1 MDQVKTQIFSI
12 SRDITKQIDNS
23 LGSSNNQES
32 EITKPNSF
40 QVQFRF
46 NLSENIT
53 QVRVSQRKSWIS
65 TIAEIMAYLAGL
77 SFWAKLMK
85 YILSVNHIGRYYDRR
100 YKMYVYEDNSRASG
114 VILERPSIEN
124 RDLITNDQMK
134 LAVRDTRSKK
144 NSDPLTNL
152 ELTYK
157 WS

>member
-1 MDQVKTQIFSI
+1 
-12 SRDITKQIDNS
+12 
-23 LGSSNNQES
+23 
-32 EITKPNSF
+32 
-40 QVQFRF
+40 
-46 NLSENIT
+46 
-53 QVRVSQRKSWIS
+53 
-65 TIAEIMAYLAGL
+65 MAYLAGL

-124 RDLITNDQMK
+124 RDLITNDQQK
-134 LAVRDTRSKK
+134 LALRDTRKK
-144 NSDPLTNL
+144 SDPAQTNL